1 MDHPTRYQ
9 VTVRVRGELAPAW
22 SPVFEGVAV
31 TPGARGTTL
40 LRGELPDQA
49 AVHGLLAAIRDLGLA
64 LVSAEVRAAPERH
77 GHP

>member
-9 VTVRVRGELAPAW
+9 VIVRVRGELAPAW
-22 SPVFEGVAV
+22 SPVFEGVEV

-49 AVHGLLAAIRDLGLA
+49 AVHGLLAAIRDLGLP
-64 LVSAEVRAAPERH
+64 LVAAELRASPVQH
-77 GHP
+77 GGE